1 MSTPDLPADRVEA
14 KERIAEGEP
23 KETQTSAEP
32 TPAQATDPADDFHG
46 PEETPQPHDDVDV
59 ALQDGKDTADGK
71 GDDEVP
77 PADFHSYADSSAD
90 DGQEQN

>member
-14 KERIAEGEP
+14 KERFAEGEP
-23 KETQTSAEP
+23 SKTPAPAEP
-32 TPAQATDPADDFHG
+32 TPAAVTDPADDYKA
-46 PEETPQPHDDVDV
+46 PEVVPPAHDDVDV

-77 PADFHSYADSSAD
+77 PADFEAFADDSAD
-90 DGQEQN
+90 DGMAKD